1 MDGKKESESYWS
13 IRAFLIFRIEIN
25 CCLQDSHL
33 QGSLKQVLQFAEF
46 AVGFNES
53 EGNYAHTWIPIGTK
67 ITLQV
72 MHYKSPWTAVGCTN
86 TCCGWE
92 RLKSNRRRHALW
104 FWPPMRLSHTRNVE
118 DDFLQRS
125 MLPLGCLDQK
135 KSLTFSFLLHKESPN
150 ETSLFSSLNIH
161 DTAEVPALINLNSSF
176 VVFLICFV
184 DSMLL
189 KLRISLHLFFFPFS
203 LQNSIKCQVSI
214 VCYASPKGLTW
225 ANGASVGHQKAS
237 KRESCEKVC
246 VQLFS
251 VSSAELI

>member
-1 MDGKKESESYWS
+1 MNSCRMYKHLLWLRKVKIQQKK
-13 IRAFLIFRIEIN
+13 
-25 CCLQDSHL
+25 
-33 QGSLKQVLQFAEF
+33 
-46 AVGFNES
+46 
-53 EGNYAHTWIPIGTK
+53 
-67 ITLQV
+67 
-72 MHYKSPWTAVGCTN
+72 
-86 TCCGWE
+86 TCFVILATHE
-92 RLKSNRRRHALW
+92 TEA
-104 FWPPMRLSHTRNVE
+104 RNVE

-189 KLRISLHLFFFPFS
+189 KLRISLHLFVFFPLS
-203 LQNSIKCQVSI
+203 LQNSIKYQVSI

>member
-1 MDGKKESESYWS
+1 MLCDSGHPWDWGKECGRRFSPTVNVAPRLPWSKKVSYFFFFVAW
-13 IRAFLIFRIEIN
+13 R
-25 CCLQDSHL
+25 
-33 QGSLKQVLQFAEF
+33 
-46 AVGFNES
+46 
-53 EGNYAHTWIPIGTK
+53 
-67 ITLQV
+67 
-72 MHYKSPWTAVGCTN
+72 KS
-86 TCCGWE
+86 
-92 RLKSNRRRHALW
+92 
-104 FWPPMRLSHTRNVE
+104 
-118 DDFLQRS
+118 
-125 MLPLGCLDQK
+125 
-135 KSLTFSFLLHKESPN
+135 N

-189 KLRISLHLFFFPFS
+189 KLRISLHLFVFFPLS
-203 LQNSIKCQVSI
+203 LQNSIKYQVSI